1 MIANIVLVAT
11 AAVVLPGGTSVTDA
25 RVGIG
30 AVAEPGRLV
39 TVHYTGW
46 LYIDGKRGKQFDTSR
61 QRGPFVFPL
70 GGGQVIAGWDAGVAG
85 MRVGGRRTLI
95 IPPAEGYG
103 EAGAGGDIPPG
114 ATLIFDVELLA
125 VD

>member
-30 AVAEPGRLV
+30 AVAAPGRLV

-46 LYIDGKRGKQFDTSR
+46 LYIDGRRGNQFDTSR
-61 QRGPFVFPL
+61 EREPFTFPL

-114 ATLIFDVELLA
+114 ATLFFDVELLA